1 MILIY
6 FYPAKLV
13 LPKPYCMI
21 VLEQLKLLVN
31 LARMDGE
38 LAIIERNY
46 IINIGKAH
54 GFPESSVETLF
65 YSSHDVI
72 IPEDLTADQ
81 KFEYI
86 FNLVQLMKIDERLYE
101 KEIKFCANVA
111 SKLGYQPQVMFEL
124 LLRIKSD
131 KMSAE
136 EKNSLKALT
145 SKFLTV

>member
-1 MILIY
+1 
-6 FYPAKLV
+6 
-13 LPKPYCMI
+13 MI

-46 IINIGKAH
+46 ITNIGKAH

-65 YSSHDVI
+65 YSSHEVI
-72 IPEDLTADQ
+72 IPANLTPDQ
-81 KFEYI
+81 KFNYI

-101 KEIKFCANVA
+101 EEIKFCANVA
-111 SKLGYQPQVMFEL
+111 SRLGYQPQVMFEL

-131 KMSAE
+131 AMSEE
-136 EKNSLKALT
+136 EKAALKKLT
-145 SKFLTV
+145 SQFLTAG